1 MRANSP
7 HVRVLAGGNRSA
19 FVTPHPFIEML
30 QARVTNML
38 KRGIDLGQIRRMAFY
53 TGFNGDEISTVT
65 MADAPPGNKRKFRCS
80 NSVEDGIIV
89 KLNAAIEESAG
100 LA

>member
-1 MRANSP
+1 
-7 HVRVLAGGNRSA
+7 
-19 FVTPHPFIEML
+19 
-30 QARVTNML
+30 
-38 KRGIDLGQIRRMAFY
+38 MAFY

-65 MADAPPGNKRKFRCS
+65 MADAPTSNKRNIRRS
-80 NSVEDGIIV
+80 NSVEDSIIV